1 MHCPFCGNDDTRVVD
16 SRLANEGDQ
25 VRRRREC
32 ISCFE
37 RFSTYEVAVFNMPP
51 VIKTTGEKQAFNEHK
66 LRAGIIRATQKR
78 PVDAK
83 AIDHAILQIQKRILH
98 RDKQDNKNNDRKGDK
113 KSDKKEIQSSLIG
126 EYVMEELRTLDDV
139 AYIRFASVYRDFNDI
154 GEFIDAI
161 EGLESSPSSEMTK
174 RQIKL
179 PGSE

>member
-1 MHCPFCGNDDTRVVD
+1 MHCPFCGHHETRVVD

-32 ISCFE
+32 TSCGD
-37 RFSTYEVAVFNMPP
+37 RFSTYEYAVFNMPP
-51 VIKTTGEKQAFNEHK
+51 VLKSNGQKQSFNEHK
-66 LRAGIIRATQKR
+66 LRAGLMRATQKR

-83 AIDHAILQIQKRILH
+83 AIDSAILNIQKRIL
-98 RDKQDNKNNDRKGDK
+98 REDKNAVN
-113 KSDKKEIQSSLIG
+113 SSKIG

-161 EGLESSPSSEMTK
+161 EGLENSPSPELK
-174 RQIKL
+174 RRQIKI
-179 PGSE
+179 PGAE